1 MSEVLGFEDTE
12 GLDDGNAIGEMK
24 GAPSGDKVRAPRPPR
39 ARNPFNP
46 LKPAPNTQEFYD
58 KIEDRFNH
66 ERDIRLAYRPEG
78 RDQFIY
84 DVGEELEKDP
94 HAPEWTVR
102 EPYADHMEAICIGGG
117 FSGLLA
123 AARMRE
129 RGLTNIR
136 IIDRGADVG
145 GTWYW
150 NRYPGIACDTPSYDY
165 IPLLDE
171 LKYVPKS
178 YFAQGPE
185 IWEHC
190 RKIAREY
197 NLYEMAVFQ
206 TTVTKTHWDEGKK
219 VWHVETDRGDKM
231 TADYVV
237 VANGTLSKPKLSRI
251 AGMDKFQGHSF
262 HTSRFDYEYTGQD
275 LSGLKDKVVG
285 IIGTGATAVQIIS
298 RVAAACKH
306 LYVFQRTPS
315 AIDIRD
321 DGPTDPEWAADL
333 KPGWQRE
340 RRMEHMKGAFITEE
354 EKVEISKLPRDEKIR
369 RQKNLNIEHMLRI
382 HRRIEEVVE
391 DPETAEVL
399 KPWYM
404 HRCKR
409 PTFDDVFLPTFNR
422 DNVTLVHTDGKGIT
436 EINEKGPVYDGT
448 EFELDTL
455 IYATGFAVQRTGI
468 YNDIRGIGGLELN
481 EKYKNG
487 MRTVFG
493 VHSQGYPNLF
503 IMGGYQANFQ
513 FNLTFMLQ
521 TQAEYIA
528 DVVQYTRENGHKSID
543 PTDNTEQWWVD
554 EVVKNRARTDRNKQ
568 CTPGYYNFEGEAQRN
583 QDGNYNGSFEQYYQ
597 HMQTLKQGMTQFFN
611 FG

>member
-1 MSEVLGFEDTE
+1 MSEV
-12 GLDDGNAIGEMK
+12 NVK
-24 GAPSGDKVRAPRPPR
+24 APRPPR

-46 LKPAPNTQEFYD
+46 LKPAPQSQDYYD
-58 KIEDRFNH
+58 KIKQRFAE
-66 ERDIRLAYRPEG
+66 ERDIRLEYRPEG
-78 RDQFIY
+78 RDQYIY
-84 DVGEELEKDP
+84 DLEGDLSKYETDP
-94 HAPEWTVR
+94 HAAEPAPR
-102 EPYADHMEAICIGGG
+102 EPFTDHVECLCIGGG
-117 FSGLLA
+117 FSALLA

-129 RGLTNIR
+129 RGVQSIR
-136 IIDRGADVG
+136 IVERGADVG

-171 LKYVPKS
+171 LNYVPKS
-178 YFAQGPE
+178 YFAEGPE

-197 NLYEMAVFQ
+197 NLYDLAVFQ
-206 TTVTKTHWDEGKK
+206 TTVTSTVWDETEQ
-219 VWHVETDRGDKM
+219 VWRIGTDRGDNM
-231 TADYVV
+231 TAQYVI

-251 AGMDKFQGHSF
+251 AGMETFKGHSF
-262 HTSRFDYEYTGQD
+262 HTSRFDYEFTGQD
-275 LSGLKDKVVG
+275 LSNLKDKVVG
-285 IIGTGATAVQIIS
+285 IIGTGASAVQIIP

-321 DGPTDPEWAADL
+321 DGPTDPEWAASL

-340 RRMEHMKGAFITEE
+340 RRMEHMKGAMITEE
-354 EKVEISKLPRDEKIR
+354 EKIEIAKIPRDEKIR
-369 RQKNLNIEHMLRI
+369 RQENLNIEHMMRI
-382 HRRIEEVVE
+382 HRRVDEVVE
-391 DPETAEVL
+391 DKATAEAL

-409 PTFDDVFLPTFNR
+409 PTYDDVYLPTFNR
-422 DNVTLVHTDGKGIT
+422 PNVTLVHTDGKGIT
-436 EINEKGPVYDGT
+436 EITESGPLYDGQ
-448 EFELDTL
+448 EYPLDLL

-481 EKYKNG
+481 EKYKDG

-521 TQAEYIA
+521 TQAEYIV
-528 DVVQYTRENGHKSID
+528 DCVQYTRENGHKTID
-543 PTDNTEQWWVD
+543 PTYDTEQWWVD
-554 EVVKNRARTDRNKQ
+554 EVISNRARTNRNKE
-568 CTPGYYNFEGEAQRN
+568 CTPGYYNFEGEDQRK
-583 QDGNYNGSFEQYYQ
+583 QDGNYNGSFLQYYE
-597 HMQTLKQGMTQFFN
+597 HMQSLKADLPKYFD